1 MKIMKSSPFIFVLLA
16 AVALCSCS
24 TLPAKLHSPSSA
36 SQQTKID
43 ERALLS
49 AELSYK
55 KARTYMEAAID
66 SGQVA
71 PGLAAK
77 LFRLNGKL
85 NAALVRARIAYDAAN
100 APNYKAALDEASPLI
115 LELWDMVAPRGG
127 KNGR

>member
-1 MKIMKSSPFIFVLLA
+1 MKSSPFIFFVLLA
-16 AVALCSCS
+16 AVALSSCS
-24 TLPAKLHSPSSA
+24 SLPAKLPSPSSV

-55 KARTYMEAAID
+55 AARTYMEAAVD
-66 SGQVA
+66 SGQVT
-71 PGLAAK
+71 PGLATK
-77 LFRLNGKL
+77 FFRINGKL

-100 APNYKAALDEASPLI
+100 APSYHAALHEAGPLI
-115 LELWDMVAPRGG
+115 LELWDMVASQGD

>member
-1 MKIMKSSPFIFVLLA
+1 MTFPARIFAMFAALALSGCATMPTAPSSP
-16 AVALCSCS
+16 
-24 TLPAKLHSPSSA
+24 SA
-36 SQQTKID
+36 FARQTKID

-55 KARTYMEAAID
+55 AARTYMEAAVD
-66 SGQVA
+66 SGQVT

-77 LFRLNGKL
+77 FFRINGKL

-100 APNYKAALDEASPLI
+100 APSYHAALHEAGPLI
-115 LELWDMVAPRGG
+115 LELWDMVASQGG

>member
-1 MKIMKSSPFIFVLLA
+1 MTFSARVFAIFAALALSGCATMPTAPSSPNAFA
-16 AVALCSCS
+16 R
-24 TLPAKLHSPSSA
+24 
-36 SQQTKID
+36 QTKID

-55 KARTYMEAAID
+55 AARNLMEAAID
-66 SGQVA
+66 SGQLT

-77 LFRLNGKL
+77 FFRVNATL

-100 APNYKAALDEASPLI
+100 APSYRAALDDIDALI
-115 LELWDMVAPRGG
+115 FELKQIGAEQES

>member
-1 MKIMKSSPFIFVLLA
+1 MTFPARIFAMFAALALSGCATMPTAPSSPSALA
-16 AVALCSCS
+16 R
-24 TLPAKLHSPSSA
+24 
-36 SQQTKID
+36 QTKID

-55 KARTYMEAAID
+55 AARTYMEAAVD
-66 SGQVA
+66 SGQVT

-77 LFRLNGKL
+77 FFRINGKL

-100 APNYKAALDEASPLI
+100 APSYHAALHEAGPLI
-115 LELWDMVAPRGG
+115 LELWDMVASQGG